1 MVTEL
6 HSYALTPAIW
16 GLLSAITFGA
26 ADFIAR
32 FSSRE
37 LGHDCALFGT
47 FSVTLLILLPL
58 FGIPGIDGSRTTG
71 ELFVL
76 VLHGAALAGAL
87 LLLYISLARG
97 PINLV
102 APIVAAH
109 PVFVLLAAYLM
120 GARLSAIQ
128 SLAAFVVIFS
138 IVVIVMVVQ
147 PAASGVTI
155 RGDSQQ
161 LRKTIAISMAASFV
175 YALMVI
181 TGQKATLV
189 FGAIETLGWGHIVAV
204 AMLLLFRFPHI
215 NFRSITGKWAL
226 ILIAQGILNAL
237 GLVCLFVGSTGLH
250 PEITAV
256 LSSEFAAVTILL
268 AWLVLKERMTYL
280 QLAAVTALF
289 IGTGVL
295 VYA

>member
-1 MVTEL
+1 MGAEL
-6 HSYALTPAIW
+6 HAVVLSPAIW
-16 GLLSAITFGA
+16 GVLSAITFGA

-71 ELFVL
+71 ELFLL
-76 VLHGAALAGAL
+76 VLHGAALTSAL
-87 LLLYISLARG
+87 LLLYLSLARG

-109 PVFVLLAAYLM
+109 PVFVLLVAYVF
-120 GARLSAIQ
+120 GARLSTTQ
-128 SLAAFVVIFS
+128 LLAATVVIAS
-138 IVVIVMVVQ
+138 IVVIVMAVR
-147 PAASGVTI
+147 PAKSGVTTRI
-155 RGDSQQ
+155 DNNQ
-161 LRKTIAISMAASFV
+161 LRKTILIAMAASIV

-181 TGQKATLV
+181 TGQKASLI
-189 FGAIETLGWGHIVAV
+189 FGTIETLTWGHIVAV
-204 AMLLLFRFPHI
+204 LMLLLVRFPQI
-215 NFRSITGKWAL
+215 NFRSITAKWAL

-237 GLVCLFVGSTGLH
+237 GLVCLFAGSAGLH

-256 LSSEFAAVTILL
+256 LSSEFSAVTILL
-268 AWLVLKERMTYL
+268 AWWLLKERMTYR
-280 QLAAVTALF
+280 QLTAVSALF

-295 VYA
+295 VYG